1 MDKSTQISLERASQL
16 KSRIEDYVNI
26 RKEIPKGLELK
37 TEINSRKEH
46 ILKVLGGTEENW
58 NDYKWQ
64 LSNRITNVDT
74 LSKILKLTERE
85 IEQIREVEDQF
96 RWAISPYYLS
106 LIDPKDIADPIKLM
120 SIPSFIELEDEQ
132 HDLDPMGE
140 EFTNPAGSITRRY
153 PDRLIINVT
162 NECAMYCRHCQR
174 RRNIGQQDC
183 HQSRSVLQESI
194 DYVRENEEIRD
205 VLITGGDPLTLSDNM
220 LEWIISELRKIPHVD
235 YIRLGTRTLV
245 TMPQRITD
253 EFCEMI
259 KKYHPIYINTHFNH
273 PMEITE
279 ETKVACE
286 KLANAGVPL
295 GNQAVLLNGVNNDKF
310 IMRCLNHE
318 LLKIRVKP
326 YYIFHSKH
334 VKGTKHFNTSIDD
347 GMEIMEYLR
356 GYTSGMAIPTYIINA
371 PKGKGKTPLLPQY
384 LISKGTDYIMIRT
397 WEGEVIKVEDTPA
410 VDIKA
415 LIKETVGEDIVLREI
430 SQTVQ

>member
-1 MDKSTQISLERASQL
+1 MNESTRISLERASEL
-16 KSRIEDYVNI
+16 KSRIEDYIEI
-26 RKEIPKGLELK
+26 RKQIPNGLELEE
-37 TEINSRKEH
+37 EIDKRKKH
-46 ILKVLGGTEENW
+46 ILSVLGGTEENW

-64 LSNRITNVDT
+64 LSNRITDVDT
-74 LSKILKLTERE
+74 LSKILKLTQKE
-85 IEQIREVEDQF
+85 INQIKEVEGQF

-106 LIDPKDIADPIKLM
+106 LINPEDIVDPIKLM

-132 HDLDPMGE
+132 SDLDPMGE

-174 RRNIGQQDC
+174 RRNIGQKDC
-183 HQSRSVLQESI
+183 QQSKEVLQQSI
-194 DYVRENEEIRD
+194 DYVRDNTEIRD
-205 VLITGGDPLTLSDNM
+205 VLITGGDPLTLNDNM

-253 EFCEMI
+253 EFCDMI

-273 PMEITE
+273 PMEITK
-279 ETKVACE
+279 ETKKACE
-286 KLANAGVPL
+286 KLANIGVPL
-295 GNQAVLLNGVNNDKF
+295 GNQAVLLNGVNNNKF
-310 IMRCLNHE
+310 IMRYLNHE
-318 LLKIRVKP
+318 LLKIRVRP

-334 VKGTKHFNTSIDD
+334 VKGTRHFNTSVDD

-384 LISKGTDYIMIRT
+384 LISKGTDYIKIRT

-410 VDIKA
+410 IDIKS
-415 LIKETVGEDIVLREI
+415 LIKDTLA
-430 SQTVQ
+430 